1 MITKKHWIT
10 EFEWTCSIFIYINF
24 YSAGKQSKETKKTTI
39 NETHLLKMKKREN
52 EAAAHLSPAL
62 WLWCGSAA
70 QESGSCHPTGGRQ
83 RSQQRLLQDDRCEGN
98 VTGSCPKP
106 AESSSSL
113 LIQTPSLCL
122 PEEQQTTWLKA
133 TVHPEMK
140 TCSEQ
145 IWRNVSLNLL
155 LINGCSAV
163 NGCHQN
169 ESPNSWLKHHN
180 NPQVISSPSD
190 NVLWSEK
197 LHVCKKQIH
206 Y

>member
-1 MITKKHWIT
+1 MITKKWQVTLNYWIWMNVFNLYLHHFLQCWET
-10 EFEWTCSIFIYINF
+10 IQIN
-24 YSAGKQSKETKKTTI
+24 KENYNKRNTLTQ
-39 NETHLLKMKKREN
+39 NEKREN

-140 TCSEQ
+140 TCAEQ
-145 IWRNVSLNLL
+145 I
-155 LINGCSAV
+155 
-163 NGCHQN
+163 
-169 ESPNSWLKHHN
+169 
-180 NPQVISSPSD
+180 
-190 NVLWSEK
+190 
-197 LHVCKKQIH
+197 
-206 Y
+206 